1 MSKPEFMRTE
11 IDGKR
16 YLIRRLTPR
25 EQTHIGRRIAPLVTT
40 LGISLHTFVAGQRLS
55 VDEILPS
62 VGPLSVM
69 LAQMSD
75 DDVDYVI
82 FGALSV
88 CSRIED
94 AGGKEAFAPMVVDG
108 RMMYADLDLL
118 PMWKLIFES
127 IRFSMSDFL
136 MELLGGGRPKSS

>member
-11 IDGKR
+11 VDGKR
-16 YLIRRLTPR
+16 YLIRRLSPR
-25 EQTHIGRRIAPLVTT
+25 EQTHIGRRIAPLVAT
-40 LGISLHTFVAGQRLS
+40 LGISLTTLVAGQRLT

-75 DDVDYVI
+75 ADVDYVMAT
-82 FGALSV
+82 ALSV
-88 CSRIED
+88 VSRIED

-108 RMMYADLDLL
+108 RMMYSDLDLL

-136 MELLGGGRPKSS
+136 TGLLGGGQSKSS